1 MQKEQLLS
9 LLDTSARE
17 AFERAKPL
25 ARARG
30 GVLTPLHILVA
41 LLEDS
46 APASEQSSEL
56 LHSATDALLS
66 RYTQPGETITI
77 PKDTQAVISQAGEM
91 AQAEGAALATPDH
104 LLRAALASPFVRD
117 ALNDFAARPLQT
129 AESAQPVARALTG
142 SLKDYCA

>member
-30 GVLTPLHILVA
+30 GVLTPLHILIA

-46 APASEQSSEL
+46 APASEQSAEL

-77 PKDTQAVISQAGEM
+77 PKDTQAVISRADRL
-91 AQAEGAALATPDH
+91 AQR
-104 LLRAALASPFVRD
+104 LLR
-117 ALNDFAARPLQT
+117 RPRGR
-129 AESAQPVARALTG
+129 VARLFRASVRRARARIDG
-142 SLKDYCA
+142 CA

>member
-46 APASEQSSEL
+46 APVSEQSAEL

-77 PKDTQAVISQAGEM
+77 PKDTQAVISHAGEM
-91 AQAEGAALATPDH
+91 AQAEGATLATPDH
-104 LLRAALASPFVRD
+104 LLRATLASPFIRD
-117 ALNDFAARPLQT
+117 ALGDVSQLEQPLL
-129 AESAQPVARALTG
+129 AAQPAQPAQSASPDL
-142 SLKDYCA
+142 Y

>member
-9 LLDTSARE
+9 LLDTAARE

-46 APASEQSSEL
+46 AVSAEL

-77 PKDTQAVISQAGEM
+77 PKDTQAVISRAAEM
-91 AQAEGAALATPDH
+91 AQAEGVLLATPDH
-104 LLRAALASPFVRD
+104 LLRATL
-117 ALNDFAARPLQT
+117 
-129 AESAQPVARALTG
+129 
-142 SLKDYCA
+142 